1 MALDNIQSEPTTD
14 KSEGKLK
21 KQGKKRISKSELKS
35 KAKKEWKEHG
45 TRDIFVT
52 IGLLYVAGLIGQGV
66 RAFFHLPE
74 ILNGT
79 IEKGEIFTF
88 NPLVSMWT
96 AISTVPGVL
105 SLLLTIAIAWV
116 GWFYGI
122 KPRIKEETGFK
133 DDRNFRISEEGTY
146 GTSSFMKEDEIE
158 KVLDIKPIGE
168 QEGNI
173 IGLYGDKAISIPSKR
188 EFEEKAK
195 KYNWGIEERVNNQIS
210 NNNIVA
216 IGAPGT
222 MKTRAFVRNLIIQ
235 AAKREESLI
244 ITDPKGELVEDT
256 AVYLKNEGYKVRI
269 FNLVNLLCSDS
280 WDCIATIGTDSIVAK
295 IFADTIANS
304 AGAGDNKYWI
314 DNASIIFKAVS
325 LYVIESPVE
334 VNKTMGR
341 VYDILSTYDLP
352 TLDGLFCTLPEN
364 SVARRAYNSFK
375 RCNENVKGQIL
386 NGISTMLSVFQDDI
400 VRDIT
405 SHNEIDVEEICY
417 EKCAYFLIMSDQHDS
432 FDFLATLFYAMS
444 FVKQVEAIDRERSKR
459 EAGKKYRKT
468 IPINYI
474 MDEFSNL
481 GQIPNFEKKISTLR
495 SRQINLVL
503 IIQNIPQLK
512 NRYPDDRWQEI
523 LGCCAVTV
531 CLGSTDKMTAEYIS
545 SFTGI
550 ATIEV
555 ESVNSTYDRQ
565 VLLLNQETEYKEVR
579 SRGQRQLMNLDEI
592 LRMPNMEEII
602 FIRGQNPLQ
611 CKKFD
616 YTLNPESKKFI
627 KCSVTDHKPQW
638 LIEKEAKRAENEAKV
653 AELRARAAESDQI
666 AIKKVELNA
675 RNGKYSNGNAAQV
688 SQTPQPQ
695 RQSTTIQPPNAQPV
709 YPNAGANQNVTA
721 NVGVEARQKT
731 LSVPHKPS
739 PVDSVSFSSPTTT
752 YAQNVPNVPVSGQTE
767 PKPEKPQK
775 VEAKSPEKSK
785 KSSQLD
791 NFANTFYINNGLNVG
806 DIDLATLENPNG
818 IGGAK
823 RVGGSAVGS
832 VDTDKSNATDGEDNY
847 PERDLPRR
855 GTSDDEDDE
864 KLFYSLCG
872 RAA

>member
-1 MALDNIQSEPTTD
+1 MSLDSAAKDNLPTKKKFSMA
-14 KSEGKLK
+14 
-21 KQGKKRISKSELKS
+21 ELKS
-35 KAKKEWKEHG
+35 KLKKEFKEHG
-45 TRDIFVT
+45 TRDILIT
-52 IGLLYVAGLIGQGV
+52 IGTLYVAGLIGQGF
-66 RAFFHLPE
+66 RAFTRLPD
-74 ILNGT
+74 IVAGT
-79 IEKGEIFTF
+79 IEKSEVFTF
-88 NPLVSMWT
+88 NPLTSIWT
-96 AISTVPGVL
+96 AVSTVPGIL
-105 SLLLTIAIAWV
+105 SLLLTIAIVWV

-122 KPRIKEETGFK
+122 KPRMKEVTGYE
-133 DDRNFRISEEGTY
+133 DDRNFRIAEEGTY

-158 KVLDIKPIGE
+158 RVLDIKPIGE

-256 AVYLKNEGYKVRI
+256 AVYLQNKGYKVRI

-325 LYVIESPVE
+325 LYVIESPAE

-405 SHNEIDVEEICY
+405 NHNEIDVEGICY

-459 EAGKKYRKT
+459 EAGKEYRKT

-531 CLGSTDKMTAEYIS
+531 CLGSTDKMSAEYIS

-565 VLLLNQETEYKEVR
+565 VVLLNQETEYKEVR

-616 YTLNPESKKFI
+616 YTLNPESKKFV

-638 LIEKEAKRAENEAKV
+638 LLEKEAKRAENEAKV

-675 RNGKYSNGNAAQV
+675 RNGKYPNNNAAQA
-688 SQTPQPQ
+688 SQAPQVQ
-695 RQSTTIQPPNAQPV
+695 QQNTTVQSPNAQPA
-709 YPNAGANQNVTA
+709 YPNAGVSPNATA
-721 NVGVEARQKT
+721 NVGVKVEQKT
-731 LSVPHKPS
+731 LSVPYNPS
-739 PVDSVSFSSPTTT
+739 PVASVSSSSPTPTAAYT
-752 YAQNVPNVPVSGQTE
+752 QKVQNDSIPGQTGQKAE
-767 PKPEKPQK
+767 QSKK
-775 VEAKSPEKSK
+775 VEAKPPEKTL

-791 NFANTFYINNGLNVG
+791 NFANTFFGDMDLEKLKSPSLQNG
-806 DIDLATLENPNG
+806 A
-818 IGGAK
+818 GGAK
-823 RVGGSAVGS
+823 RSGGFAVGN
-832 VDTDKSNATDGEDNY
+832 VGTEKSTVADGEDDC
-847 PERDLPRR
+847 PERDLSMRE
-855 GTSDDEDDE
+855 TSDEKDDE
-864 KLFYSLCG
+864 
-872 RAA
+872 